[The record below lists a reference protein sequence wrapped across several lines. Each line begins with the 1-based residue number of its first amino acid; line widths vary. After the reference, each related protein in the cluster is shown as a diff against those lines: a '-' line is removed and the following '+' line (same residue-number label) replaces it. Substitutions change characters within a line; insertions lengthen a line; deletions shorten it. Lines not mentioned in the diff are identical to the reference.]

1 MTCTTFRF
9 LSLYLNCFVSSFRC
23 WYCGHQ
29 LPFWP
34 RDLCEDCEDDEGG
47 SGEGWSEGSLHVPA
61 TGIPHSW
68 LQLSGIHWSARVP
81 LLYVHFLEINLYS
94 LSLKSSI
101 EYPPFFS
108 PPFRPGAKDPDQMG
122 HAEVCPGCVQC
133 WNSFH
138 WWLLWIWT
146 LSHPCL
152 GRGVGKGKRLSP
164 CWVWEA
170 WQLGKW
176 PRHAHKALG
185 QSEVSCRICSIL
197 IFHFY

>member
-101 EYPPFFS
+101 EYPPFS
-108 PPFRPGAKDPDQMG
+108 TPAPPLGLEPRILTRWDMQKYARDAYNVGIRFIGGCCGFEPYHIRALAEELAK
-122 HAEVCPGCVQC
+122 ERGCLPAGSEKHGS
-133 WNSFH
+133 WGSGLDMH
-138 WWLLWIWT
+138 T
-146 LSHPCL
+146 KP
-152 GRGVGKGKRLSP
+152 
-164 CWVWEA
+164 WVRARWVVESA
-170 WQLGKW
+170 
-176 PRHAHKALG
+176 
-185 QSEVSCRICSIL
+185 V
-197 IFHFY
+197 F